1 MCLSGAV
8 CMCLDSVCYV
18 YILWV
23 QVDGLFLQV
32 LNSSGDP
39 SLCRKSA
46 ILLSCILK
54 NCTDGDSFGE
64 LLEETA
70 KSVIVVIFTRLQWE
84 VIHAT
89 AEKLAETLMFFARR
103 SPKETR

>member
-1 MCLSGAV
+1 M
-8 CMCLDSVCYV
+8 
-18 YILWV
+18 
-23 QVDGLFLQV
+23 